1 MGMGFRTLALP
12 RACVWAAAVA
22 IVCIMG
28 LAARGAAQ
36 AASRG
41 TAANGL
47 ILFQAHVGRYNQL
60 FTIKP
65 DGTGLK
71 QVTKIPFTGDTDGAE
86 QADWSPDGQTIA
98 FDAPSLK
105 GGDTFINL
113 FTVARD
119 GSGLAELALALPGF
133 NGAPSYSPDGTK
145 IAFDQDAGPSR
156 PNVHGI
162 FVANADGSDP
172 RRLVTGLA
180 TPDAYDTNTDWSPDG
195 TRISFT
201 RVKNQQRGSDLR
213 RACRRQRLEAT
224 DAVAPRRRE
233 RRLVAGWIE
242 AALPQLLQHAARQVA
257 EHLHDATGGRTNDPA
272 HPFHGRRHPGARA
285 FVVAGRED
293 DRLAQGQLEGQPV
306 VPDGRARRPPAKADE
321 PRSSGRQSESRRLGY
336 RRRSTLGEQRPPDI
350 VTRSR
355 SPYRGRRLLLAADPR
370 RESPPAT

>member
-1 MGMGFRTLALP
+1 MGMGFRTFSSPGA
-12 RACVWAAAVA
+12 RVWAAAVA
-22 IVCIMG
+22 FVCIVG
-28 LAARGAAQ
+28 LAARDAAQ

-65 DGTGLK
+65 DGSGLE

-98 FDAPSLK
+98 FDAPSRK

-113 FTVARD
+113 FTVAPD

-172 RRLVTGLA
+172 RRLVTGIA

-201 RVKNQQRGSDLR
+201 RVKN
-213 RACRRQRLEAT
+213 
-224 DAVAPRRRE
+224 E
-233 RRLVAGWIE
+233 RE
-242 AALPQLLQHAARQVA
+242 AAI
-257 EHLHDATGGRTNDPA
+257 
-272 HPFHGRRHPGARA
+272 
-285 FVVAGRED
+285 FVVRADGSGLK
-293 DRLAQGQLEGQPV
+293 RLTPWRLDAANADWS
-306 VPDGRARRPPAKADE
+306 PDGSKLLFHSYYDVQPGQSPNIFTIRPDGGKMTALTHYAGGATQALGPSWSPDGKKIVWHKVSSKVNQLFLMDAHGGHLRKLTNFPLDANPSRADWGTAGA
-321 PRSSGRQSESRRLGY
+321 
-336 RRRSTLGEQRPPDI
+336 
-350 VTRSR
+350 
-355 SPYRGRRLLLAADPR
+355 
-370 RESPPAT
+370 